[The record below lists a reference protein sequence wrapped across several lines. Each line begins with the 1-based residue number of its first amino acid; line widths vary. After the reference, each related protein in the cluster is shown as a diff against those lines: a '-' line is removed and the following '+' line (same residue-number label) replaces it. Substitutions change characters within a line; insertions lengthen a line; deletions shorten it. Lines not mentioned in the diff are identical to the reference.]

1 MGIRIF
7 IVEYEKE
14 CEKSFSCKTGGFSE
28 SLTTETSHKFQL
40 PNSRM
45 AKVYFLFCS
54 DPAVLTLQL
63 PACFTR
69 VHNSGESPLVSQS
82 RVPVTSML
90 LGAHT

>member
-7 IVEYEKE
+7 IAEYEKE
-14 CEKSFSCKTGGFSE
+14 YEKSFSYKTGGFSE
-28 SLTTETSHKFQL
+28 SLATRTSHKFQL
-40 PNSRM
+40 PNNKM

-63 PACFTR
+63 PTCFTR
-69 VHNSGESPLVSQS
+69 VHNSSESPLASQS
-82 RVPVTSML
+82 RVPVTRML